1 MWTNPQ
7 ETKNLV
13 PFTGEIVNGKL
24 HFCVMDGGHW
34 NIEEDWLQILSSRLS
49 FTFFSPWNW
58 KHTQKQVKIQQKRH
72 PVELFR
78 YCYKIFFNYLNKL
91 PKRHTQHLLGACLN
105 RRMLFLG
112 GFSNLESLTEF
123 RLCSRSEIKI
133 PSVKSTIHLHK
144 TSVSK
149 TC

>member
-1 MWTNPQ
+1 M
-7 ETKNLV
+7 V

-112 GFSNLESLTEF
+112 GFSNLNHWLSFGFAVVLKSKFQASNPQFTF
-123 RLCSRSEIKI
+123 TKLLW
-133 PSVKSTIHLHK
+133 VKLVKQIR
-144 TSVSK
+144 
-149 TC
+149 